1 MAPQVAGG
9 EPARQRINLPNA
21 ITVGRIVVTP
31 LIAFLPFVNSWP
43 VRFLAFAIFILAAV
57 TDYFDGMLARTRNLV
72 TDLGKLLDPLADK
85 LLLVGTFIPM
95 YLLAGTTD
103 WSPFSARD
111 FFSLDPKLAATG
123 RHLPLVTP
131 LGPLAFPLWIILV
144 VLGREAF
151 MTIFRQIA
159 AKRGVV
165 ISAIGPAKWKTG
177 FQSTW
182 VGATYFWFGY
192 ATLLLSGDWK
202 PTGDMA
208 RVATGFAYFVGIVV
222 LVTMVCAV
230 VLTVYS
236 LWLYVRRY
244 GYVFGGTRSPA
255 R

>member
-1 MAPQVAGG
+1 M
-9 EPARQRINLPNA
+9 NLPNA
-21 ITVGRIVVTP
+21 ITVGRIFFTP

-43 VRFLAFAIFILAAV
+43 VRFLAFAVFIAAAV
-57 TDYFDGMLARTRNLV
+57 TDYYDGMLARTRNLV

-85 LLLVGTFIPM
+85 LLLLGTFIPM
-95 YLLAGTTD
+95 YLLGGGSTA

-111 FFSLDPKLAATG
+111 FFSLDPELVATG
-123 RHLPLVTP
+123 RHMPLVTP
-131 LGPLAFPLWIILV
+131 LGPLGLPLWIVVV

-151 MTIFRQIA
+151 MTIFRHVA

-165 ISAIGPAKWKTG
+165 IAAIGPAKWKTG

-192 ATLLLSGDWK
+192 ATLLLSGDWR
-202 PTGDMA
+202 PTGGLA
-208 RVATGFAYFVGIVV
+208 RFSIGFAYFIGTVV
-222 LVTMVCAV
+222 FITMVCAV

-236 LWLYVRRY
+236 LWLYMRRY
-244 GYVFGGTRSPA
+244 GHLLVVSRSPA